1 MTTAFIGQPVSRVD
15 GRQKVTGAAT
25 YAAEFDV
32 PGLAHGAIVRS
43 TVANGRIGFI
53 DSAAAER
60 SRGVIAVLTHR
71 NAPRLAYRPHKA
83 AVDTAVG
90 ERLHVL
96 QDDRVSHQG
105 QPIALVIAET
115 LEQANHAAALV
126 RVAYTLEAGSTDIAR
141 VDPVLPTPEQGGR
154 PPETRRGDPDGALAT
169 AEVKIDQTYVIPREN
184 HNPIE
189 MHATIA
195 AWDSDRLTL
204 WDKTQWVHNT
214 ADEIAAVFGIA
225 AEHIRV
231 VSPFVGGAF
240 GSALR
245 TWPHVTLAALGARVA
260 GRPVKLMLSR
270 RDMYYGV
277 GYRPH
282 TVQRVRLGAARDGR
296 LAAIVHDGHQETSSY
311 EEFSEALISATGF
324 LHSCPNVY
332 TRRRIARLNVHTP
345 TYMRAP
351 GEASGIFALEC
362 AVDELAVAL
371 KIDPVELRLRNEPAE
386 DEGKKLPFSSRSTRE
401 CYRAAAERFG
411 WSRRNP
417 EPRSMR
423 DGRWLI
429 GSGMATS
436 TYPMNYAPASAMA
449 RLLPDGTAEVASA
462 ASDMGPGTWTSMTQ
476 VAAETLGLPI
486 ERVKFTLG
494 DSRLPRAP
502 VHGGSLTMASV
513 GSAVQAAC
521 RKAREDAIARGGAND
536 LGEAMRRIGQPV
548 DASADTKPGDEGQ
561 RFSMHAF
568 GTVFVE
574 VAVDPDLGE
583 TRVRRIVGAYGAGR
597 IVNPKTTRSQCI
609 GGMIGGIGMALMEHS
624 VVDGR
629 TGRVVNANFA
639 EYAVPVHADAPPV
652 MDVLFVD
659 EHDPHVN
666 PLGVKGVGEIAMVG
680 VAPAIAN
687 AVFHA
692 TGKRIRELPITPDR
706 TPLKRGHGSPQARAR
721 KQKKK

>member
-1 MTTAFIGQPVSRVD
+1 MTIAFIGQPVSRVD
-15 GRQKVTGAAT
+15 GRQKVTGGAT
-25 YAAEFDV
+25 YAAEFGV
-32 PGLAHGAIVRS
+32 PGQAQGAIVRS
-43 TVANGRIGFI
+43 TIANGRIASI
-53 DSAAAER
+53 DTAAAER
-60 SRGVIAVLTHR
+60 APGVVTVLTHR
-71 NAPRLAYRPHKA
+71 NAPRLAYRAHKA
-83 AVDTAVG
+83 VVDPDVG

-105 QPIALVIAET
+105 QPIALVIADT
-115 LEQANHAAALV
+115 LEQANHAATLV
-126 RVAYTLEAGSTDIAR
+126 RITYAPETESTDITR
-141 VDPVLPTPEQGGR
+141 VQPVMPTRQQTDQGERR
-154 PPETRRGDPDGALAT
+154 PSETRRGDPERALAA
-169 AEVKIDQTYVIPREN
+169 AEVKVDQTYVIPREN

-195 AWDSDRLTL
+195 AWDGDRLTL

-214 ADEIAAVFGIA
+214 ADEIAAVFGIPA
-225 AEHIRV
+225 QNIRV

-240 GSALR
+240 GSGLR

-260 GRPVKLMLSR
+260 RRPVKVMLSR
-270 RDMYYGV
+270 REMYYSV

-282 TVQRVRLGAARDGR
+282 TVQRVALGASRDGR
-296 LAAIVHDGHQETSSY
+296 LAAIVHDGYQETSAY
-311 EEFSEALISATGF
+311 EEFTEALLNPSRF
-324 LHSCPNVY
+324 LHSCPSVY
-332 TRRRIARLNVHTP
+332 TRHRLAPMNVHTP

-351 GEASGIFALEC
+351 GEVSGIFALES
-362 AVDELAVAL
+362 AMDELAVAL
-371 KIDPVELRLRNEPAE
+371 SIDPIELRLRNEPE
-386 DEGKKLPFSSRSTRE
+386 QDEFKKLPFSSRSTRG
-401 CYRAAAERFG
+401 CYRVAAERFG

-429 GSGMATS
+429 GWGMAGA

-449 RLLPDGTAEVASA
+449 RLLPDGTAEVMSA

-486 ERVKFTLG
+486 ERVKFMLG
-494 DSRLPRAP
+494 DTRLPRAP

-521 RKAREDAIARGGAND
+521 RTAREQALARGGAND
-536 LGEAMRRIGQPV
+536 VADAVRRIGQPV
-548 DASADTKPGDEGQ
+548 EVLADVKPGDESQ

-568 GTVFVE
+568 GAVFVE

-629 TGRVVNANFA
+629 NGRIPNANFA
-639 EYAVPVHADAPPV
+639 EYAVPVHADAPPL
-652 MDVLFVD
+652 MDVIFVE

-680 VAPAIAN
+680 VAPAITN
-687 AVFHA
+687 AIFHA
-692 TGKRIRELPITPDR
+692 TGKRIRELPVTPDK
-706 TPLKRGHGSPQARAR
+706 LF
-721 KQKKK
+721 

>member
-1 MTTAFIGQPVSRVD
+1 MTIAFLGQPVSRVD
-15 GRQKVTGAAT
+15 GRQKVTGGAT
-25 YAAEFDV
+25 YAAEFGV
-32 PGLAHGAIVRS
+32 PGQAQGAIVRS
-43 TVANGRIGFI
+43 TIANGRIASI
-53 DSAAAER
+53 DTAAAER
-60 SRGVIAVLTHR
+60 APGVVTVLTHR
-71 NAPRLAYRPHKA
+71 NAPRLAYRAHKA
-83 AVDTAVG
+83 VVDPDVG

-105 QPIALVIAET
+105 QPIALVIADT
-115 LEQANHAAALV
+115 LEQANHAATLV
-126 RVAYTLEAGSTDIAR
+126 RITYAPETESTDITR
-141 VDPVLPTPEQGGR
+141 VQPVLPTRQQTDQGERR
-154 PPETRRGDPDGALAT
+154 PSETRRGDPERALTA
-169 AEVKIDQTYVIPREN
+169 AEVKVDQTYVIPREN

-195 AWDSDRLTL
+195 AWDGDRLTL

-214 ADEIAAVFGIA
+214 ADEIAAVFGIPA
-225 AEHIRV
+225 QNIRV

-240 GSALR
+240 GSGLR

-260 GRPVKLMLSR
+260 RRPVKVMLSR
-270 RDMYYGV
+270 REMYYSV

-282 TVQRVRLGAARDGR
+282 TVQRVALGASRDGR
-296 LAAIVHDGHQETSSY
+296 LAAIVHDGYQETSAY
-311 EEFSEALISATGF
+311 EEFTEALLNPSRF
-324 LHSCPNVY
+324 LHSCPSVY
-332 TRRRIARLNVHTP
+332 TRHRLAPMNVHTP

-351 GEASGIFALEC
+351 GEVSGIFALES
-362 AVDELAVAL
+362 AMDELAVAL
-371 KIDPVELRLRNEPAE
+371 NIDPIELRLRNEPE
-386 DEGKKLPFSSRSTRE
+386 QDEFKKLPFSSRSTRG
-401 CYRAAAERFG
+401 CYRVAAERFG

-429 GSGMATS
+429 GWGMAGA

-449 RLLPDGTAEVASA
+449 RLLPDGTAEVMSA

-486 ERVKFTLG
+486 ERVKFMLG
-494 DSRLPRAP
+494 DTRLPRAP

-521 RKAREDAIARGGAND
+521 RTAREQALARGGAND
-536 LGEAMRRIGQPV
+536 AADAVRRIGQPV
-548 DASADTKPGDEGQ
+548 EVLADVKPGDESQ

-568 GTVFVE
+568 GAVFVE

-629 TGRVVNANFA
+629 NGRIPNANFA
-639 EYAVPVHADAPPV
+639 EYAVPVHADAPPL
-652 MDVLFVD
+652 MDVIFVE

-680 VAPAIAN
+680 VAPAITN
-687 AVFHA
+687 AIFHA
-692 TGKRIRELPITPDR
+692 TGKRIRELPVTPDK
-706 TPLKRGHGSPQARAR
+706 LF
-721 KQKKK
+721 